1 MGVQMFKE
9 FEIPKGVRDEPHVE
23 RLVWVYQNL
32 GNWSKVYYPLS
43 GYTYLA
49 PVLGLLAYDASDL
62 IAKNLPELSIRAT
75 ENFSN
80 VFIENICM
88 TFQERHFA
96 IVVKSIAPN
105 LAPKTDGKVVGG
117 LALSVL
123 LRALVFWLHKYKQW
137 NRIQQME
144 SATDS
149 EEILHKTIVGS
160 TKHQ

>member
-1 MGVQMFKE
+1 MFKE

-75 ENFSN
+75 GEPYPLNFQ
-80 VFIENICM
+80 I
-88 TFQERHFA
+88 
-96 IVVKSIAPN
+96 
-105 LAPKTDGKVVGG
+105 
-117 LALSVL
+117 
-123 LRALVFWLHKYKQW
+123 
-137 NRIQQME
+137 
-144 SATDS
+144 
-149 EEILHKTIVGS
+149 
-160 TKHQ
+160 